1 MTDIDTD
8 RQPQNGKRNGNGTD
22 TGRIRPALSFRPLP
36 VAEWVRLPV
45 CGLLQSSIVTIA
57 HSNVFTRHLY
67 GDSALP
73 PKNLTIPQTAAKLC
87 AFRITLKS
95 YHQPLDTIFKGQNA
109 LNLVFGRGNELQI
122 YFGNIFQ
129 STINTGHYSSLS
141 NQNSAKFMP
150 KMYRNTFGGRAPP
163 KPAGE
168 FMRSSRPSRR
178 NGGPTS
184 KGRDGR
190 GEREGAYF

>member
-1 MTDIDTD
+1 M
-8 RQPQNGKRNGNGTD
+8 
-22 TGRIRPALSFRPLP
+22 FLP
-36 VAEWVRLPV
+36 GIYTE
-45 CGLLQSSIVTIA
+45 I
-57 HSNVFTRHLY
+57 
-67 GDSALP
+67 P
-73 PKNLTIPQTAAKLC
+73 PSPPKKKNLTIPQTAAKLC

-163 KPAGE
+163 EPAGE

-190 GEREGAYF
+190 GKGRGPTSNGGAEWRGVGRERKERGMEYLH